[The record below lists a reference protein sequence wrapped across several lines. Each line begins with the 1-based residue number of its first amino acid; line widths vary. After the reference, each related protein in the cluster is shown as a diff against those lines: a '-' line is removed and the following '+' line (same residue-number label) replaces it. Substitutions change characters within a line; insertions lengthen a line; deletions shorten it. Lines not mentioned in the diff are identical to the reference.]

1 MKNINLWLFSL
12 AVMVIALTS
21 FQNIAMAAQVTG
33 INAHKGLIFINGSIA
48 DGFVMNAEVCFYPSS
63 DSDKE
68 ITCGRVEQ
76 TSESYVTVKVNNTIA
91 NRIRYGMEARLSDKE
106 VTQTKPA
113 EPLPCSADSDC
124 GGTGFCFNGKCRDRQ
139 ENVTEYKACSG
150 DSDCGG
156 TGFCFNGRCRDRQEN
171 VIEYKACSGDSDCG
185 DAGFCFNGKC
195 RQR

>member
-76 TSESYVTVKVNNTIA
+76 VSESFARVKVNNRIA
-91 NRIRYGMEARLSDKE
+91 KQIRYGMEARLSVEKE
-106 VTQTKPA
+106 SKENTT
-113 EPLPCSADSDC
+113 EPQKCTDDS
-124 GGTGFCFNGKCRDRQ
+124 
-139 ENVTEYKACSG
+139 E
-150 DSDCGG
+150 
-156 TGFCFNGRCRDRQEN
+156 
-171 VIEYKACSGDSDCG
+171 CG
-185 DAGFCFNGKC
+185 DNGFCFNGKC